1 MSQLYTVS
9 NPKYPRR
16 EPSIHVDGKYVC
28 RIYKSRV
35 RFEGSENDVDL
46 FGIMWIS
53 EAHTHKLDAI
63 KYTRFP
69 SVYNAMRVI
78 AQLLDA
84 KMPESA

>member
-9 NPKYPRR
+9 NLKYP
-16 EPSIHVDGKYVC
+16 DGDPDLWIGDVYVC

-35 RFEGSENDVDL
+35 RFEGSRNDVDL
-46 FGIMWIS
+46 FGITLVS
-53 EAHTHKLDAI
+53 GTHSSKLDAVRHA
-63 KYTRFP
+63 RFP

-84 KMPESA
+84 KMLESA